1 MGGRYRIEDGDADR
15 PEDSGNVQAGNQTV
29 RLSAAV
35 QVLLLFRLADRSLN
49 AIDLLRNIPTWRKP
63 AVG

>member
-1 MGGRYRIEDGDADR
+1 MGGRHGIGDGDADR

-35 QVLLLFRLADRSLN
+35 QVLLLLRLVNRSLN
-49 AIDLLRNIPTWRKP
+49 AIGLLRNILT
-63 AVG
+63 

>member
-1 MGGRYRIEDGDADR
+1 MGGRYRIGDGDKDR

-35 QVLLLFRLADRSLN
+35 QVLLLLRLLNRSLN
-49 AIDLLRNIPTWRKP
+49 AIGLLRNILT
-63 AVG
+63 